1 MRVRA
6 LSMRFAALL
15 CVVLLV
21 FAATTV
27 APPQASAVPPDP
39 PTAAISSPAS
49 GGTYAVGQV
58 VHTSFSCTE
67 GAGGPGI
74 ASCTDNNSGSGTSG
88 FLNTSA
94 PGTSLPYTVTATSND
109 TLTGTPSITYTVT
122 AAPPTAAISSPA
134 SGGTYAV
141 GQVV

>member
-39 PTAAISSPAS
+39 PTATITSPAS

-67 GAGGPGI
+67 GAGGTAIPT
-74 ASCTDNNSGSGTSG
+74 CTDNNGGSSPSGVLDTSV
-88 FLNTSA
+88 T
-94 PGTSLPYTVTATSND
+94 GTSLT
-109 TLTGTPSITYTVT
+109 
-122 AAPPTAAISSPA
+122 
-134 SGGTYAV
+134 
-141 GQVV
+141 